1 MVVGCFVS
9 AQAIFWLGTIRRVLN
24 EAFYLCE
31 AHLYVQGHK
40 LGSGGPILV
49 YWWGFHPS
57 PHFEWGQFS
66 IKFSSPKEFLSA
78 EYCGGGCP
86 PPSRLSHIFLSTAA
100 HCLGH
105 LSKLWPRPRQAYRYS
120 YDYPSRKWDR
130 SVVVVSIE
138 STHFSEGNLRRCFR
152 MKDLTKPDGEN
163 DFVAKASKDKNDD
176 IEVPGHPATQSLF
189 GHLVNFTASGS
200 GRRGKGRYFSWHPSV
215 HSSPIFF
222 AKHQDG
228 LATGLLIKEGCN
240 WGGGRQMQI
249 ICL

>member
-1 MVVGCFVS
+1 MCKVINWGVVVPSWSIGGGSTHPRISNGVNFRSNFLHQRSFYLQSIVVGV
-9 AQAIFWLGTIRRVLN
+9 A
-24 EAFYLCE
+24 
-31 AHLYVQGHK
+31 
-40 LGSGGPILV
+40 
-49 YWWGFHPS
+49 
-57 PHFEWGQFS
+57 
-66 IKFSSPKEFLSA
+66 
-78 EYCGGGCP
+78 

-189 GHLVNFTASGS
+189 GHLVNFNASGS

-215 HSSPIFF
+215 HSSPMFF

-249 ICL
+249 I